1 MFTTQYVYV
10 HSKSIYLGLFLIVF
24 INWHSA
30 IILKDLQ
37 WIFLLSNLISWLFGF
52 MNFDM
57 STPFSSL
64 NYKFEILKLFF
75 FVRKLHIWTF
85 VCRQAFL
92 SFYEEIGI
100 KKLMMLMILQA
111 VDSFWF
117 CVFHLIM
124 MQITAEIQSTFY
136 IMKITVQAFIMIPS
150 LCSLYNTNTNA
161 KKHSVTRNCSDLSL
175 FE

>member
-1 MFTTQYVYV
+1 MSLSHESVG
-10 HSKSIYLGLFLIVF
+10 SKIPAKINTFMLTWAELLI
-24 INWHSA
+24 H
-30 IILKDLQ
+30 LC
-37 WIFLLSNLISWLFGF
+37 
-52 MNFDM
+52 
-57 STPFSSL
+57 
-64 NYKFEILKLFF
+64 YEIPC
-75 FVRKLHIWTF
+75 IWTF